1 MNKHLATTKPGSV
14 CLVNPGAVGI
24 LNVGDGDTT
33 LSFDPNNPAERAR
46 AARIVK
52 DMIRRGYCLL
62 IEIEVDGKK
71 QTTRALDFREDVC
84 EYVIADFDSA
94 IAADE
99 DLKEQQHGE
108 QEQSEPGAAQAPG
121 AAAAPARRRVTK
133 RSVPASSV
141 RTVAVAPSAGG

>member
-1 MNKHLATTKPGSV
+1 MKNPTPAAAGAV
-14 CLVNPGAVGI
+14 FLVNPGAVGI

-33 LSFDPNNPAERAR
+33 LSFDPKNPAERAR

-62 IEIEVDGKK
+62 IELEVDGKK
-71 QTTRALDFREDVC
+71 QTTRALDFHEDVC

-94 IAADE
+94 QAAEADSLE
-99 DLKEQQHGE
+99 EENGQDTQP
-108 QEQSEPGAAQAPG
+108 S
-121 AAAAPARRRVTK
+121 AAAPAGTQAAPAKRRYNK
-133 RSVPASSV
+133 RSVSATSV